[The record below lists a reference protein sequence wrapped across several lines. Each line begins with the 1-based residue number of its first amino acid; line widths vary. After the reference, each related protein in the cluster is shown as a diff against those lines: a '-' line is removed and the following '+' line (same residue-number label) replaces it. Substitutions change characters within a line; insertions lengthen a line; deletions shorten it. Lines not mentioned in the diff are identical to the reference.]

1 MSKLSRLGDTFLLM
15 VTSLNLRVASERW
28 KNKHLHSLLFREIYR
43 LEIVFM
49 QIKVQVCN
57 FKMVLDITNHAFTLK
72 FGKIF
77 FGTYNI

>member
-15 VTSLNLRVASERW
+15 VTSLNLRVPSERW

-43 LEIVFM
+43 LEIFFI
-49 QIKVQVCN
+49 QIKAQVW
-57 FKMVLDITNHAFTLK
+57 MVLDITNHVFTLK